1 MKKIVCALLAL
12 LLLFPCLTAAAEE
25 VPFLLSEH
33 GDTAWAND
41 QYPSRNQSYL
51 DIDEGGQGKLYLNGY
66 TLCVTFKENNTYSL
80 SAELSENL
88 YTDPAYVLSLGE
100 ALFWTDGDAVRVEI
114 IGDPYGIFSDCPS
127 GDLVL
132 PYQSTHREFSRYTG
146 PGVYPSEWPAEQ
158 PDTDWSLL
166 IRIGERQ
173 DVLYLHS
180 DEQGL
185 VRGTWEHG
193 RDPRHGGSYEST
205 IPCALLLKNRMA
217 AVVAVEES
225 GYGEALL
232 FGKIPDIEDCNELPY
247 LYTSLKIVPD
257 HCKFGA
263 PEPLSEARQTF
274 RRG

>member
-1 MKKIVCALLAL
+1 MKKIICALLAL
-12 LLLFPCLTAAAEE
+12 LLLLPHPIAAAAAEE

-51 DIDEGGQGKLYLNGY
+51 DIDEGGQGKLYLHGY
-66 TLCVTFKENNTYSL
+66 TLCTTFKEDNTYSL
-80 SAELSENL
+80 SAELSESL
-88 YTDPAYVLSLGE
+88 YTNPAYVLSLGE

-146 PGVYPSEWPAEQ
+146 PGVYPSQWPAEQ

-173 DVLYLHS
+173 DV
-180 DEQGL
+180 
-185 VRGTWEHG
+185 
-193 RDPRHGGSYEST
+193 
-205 IPCALLLKNRMA
+205 
-217 AVVAVEES
+217 
-225 GYGEALL
+225 
-232 FGKIPDIEDCNELPY
+232 
-247 LYTSLKIVPD
+247 
-257 HCKFGA
+257 
-263 PEPLSEARQTF
+263 
-274 RRG
+274 